1 MMPVEF
7 HPDALEELADAA
19 CYYESRQSGLGKR
32 FHSLVQ
38 QIETEISE
46 HPETGFIHDHETRM
60 RLVRKFPFGV
70 IFKTYADHV
79 FIVAVAHLSR
89 KPGYWRRRLPSSSTE
104 QP

>member
-1 MMPVEF
+1 MMPVEY
-7 HPDALEELADAA
+7 HPDALEELAAAA

-32 FHSLVQ
+32 FHRLVQ
-38 QIETEISE
+38 QVEAEIGE

-70 IFKTYADHV
+70 IFKNNVDHV

-89 KPGYWRRRLPSSSTE
+89 MPGYWRRRLSSSSKE